1 MDEKFW
7 YFGFLG
13 VHWKIQLSGVGEFT
27 KSWYR
32 QEGGLPKKGGR
43 EGGGL
48 ARKRGVFEGGLI
60 PQCTLCKPQYLFN
73 LIQTGQ
79 DSYNTGNFDQVQ
91 T

>member
-1 MDEKFW
+1 MKNFDILGFWVFTGKSNSQGWESSQKADIHEK
-7 YFGFLG
+7 GDCLKRG
-13 VHWKIQLSGVGEFT
+13 
-27 KSWYR
+27 
-32 QEGGLPKKGGR
+32 GGR
-43 EGGGL
+43 EGGL